1 MSVILIRIQCQTHLR
16 TYRMTVITKGK
27 RDVFLMNCP
36 QTPIE
41 CPLSRSLSYLSPASW
56 YLWCFNGQIS
66 INKPCLL
73 NSPNER
79 NCFSKDGAL
88 LLSYHLA
95 ALWCVHV
102 SSVVRYYRGM
112 LTTWSSLIVCSFVK
126 RRTGQNSVGVIKALL
141 VKDPRLS
148 RPVYLLSS
156 TILYIIIF
164 LMMKIGSHDNGLFQ
178 ESILN
183 SALNN
188 WDKLLIES
196 PS

>member
-1 MSVILIRIQCQTHLR
+1 MREIASPR
-16 TYRMTVITKGK
+16 TEPFSYRTTWLLY
-27 RDVFLMNCP
+27 DVCTL
-36 QTPIE
+36 
-41 CPLSRSLSYLSPASW
+41 
-56 YLWCFNGQIS
+56 
-66 INKPCLL
+66 
-73 NSPNER
+73 
-79 NCFSKDGAL
+79 
-88 LLSYHLA
+88 
-95 ALWCVHV
+95 

-112 LTTWSSLIVCSFVK
+112 LTTWSSLIVCSFMK